1 LPPPTFPG
9 PFPGG
14 LTDPLQLHAP
24 NVRTAPRAER
34 TRNAREV
41 CIEKVPREWRAG
53 AVRRDCGS
61 MIAPIT
67 RAVEESEVRS
77 VRMQSANQRAWRR
90 LYA

>member
-1 LPPPTFPG
+1 
-9 PFPGG
+9 
-14 LTDPLQLHAP
+14 
-24 NVRTAPRAER
+24 
-34 TRNAREV
+34 
-41 CIEKVPREWRAG
+41 
-53 AVRRDCGS
+53 